1 MKRLTFIFGGLLTV
15 LSAASFAQGGPAS
28 TGEIIVKFKPGVSGA
43 LKGQVLSSMTVKRT
57 ENVLGYWLVEPGAAE
72 SSAQLESR
80 LDRNIYVE
88 NASPNYVLSAVDT
101 PNDALY
107 GQQWHLPRVNA
118 PLAWNLQKGLPS
130 TKIAIL
136 DTGVDTSHPDLAAK
150 LLPGK
155 DFINN
160 DNDPNDDHGHGT
172 HCAGIAAAITNNS
185 IGTAGLGRNC
195 SILPGKVLSG
205 SGSGSFDAMDQ
216 AIIWAADQGAK
227 VVSLS
232 LGAVGA
238 DLPSS
243 QAAVNYAIGKGTI
256 VIAAAGNNG
265 NQTKFYPAALQN
277 VVAVASSDPN
287 DTRSGFS
294 NFGDW
299 VHVAAPGSGIMSTT
313 KGGGYGFS
321 SGTSMACPVVA
332 GLAGLVFSQAGLSTS
347 PIAVR
352 NYIQNNC
359 DPVVGGQYVIHGRIN
374 AFKTIGAVPV
384 TGTNVYG
391 PSALT
396 VLFGSVRS
404 GNIAS
409 LQTANDGNMLSIDSS
424 VVRSTMQY
432 VGSEMTFTASGYD
445 SSKIQG
451 MKVAFDVS
459 TSGNPAAGYVQALN
473 VSTGQWVQL
482 ASFTSRQAPSN
493 VKVTFPGT
501 GTAYVN
507 GSKEVKVRVYL
518 QVQTTRAGVAGVK
531 FLAKTDAA
539 LLSLDQTL

>member
-1 MKRLTFIFGGLLTV
+1 MKRLTFFFGGLLTV

-43 LKGQVLSSMTVKRT
+43 VKGQVLSSMTVKRT
-57 ENVLGYWLVEPGAAE
+57 ENVLGYWLVEPGASE

-80 LDRNIYVE
+80 LDRNVYVE
-88 NASPNYVLSAVDT
+88 NASPNYVLSAVDV

-150 LLPGK
+150 PLPGK

-299 VHVAAPGSGIMSTT
+299 VHVAAPGSNIMSTT

-332 GLAGLVFSQAGLSTS
+332 GLAGLVFTQAGLATS
-347 PIAVR
+347 PVAIR

-359 DPVVGGQYVIHGRIN
+359 DTVVGGQYVIHGRIN
-374 AFKTIGAVPV
+374 AFKALSSVPI
-384 TGTNVYG
+384 TGTNIYG

-396 VLFGSVRS
+396 VMYGTIRS
-404 GNIAS
+404 GNLAS

-424 VVRSTMQY
+424 AVRSTMQY
-432 VGSEMTFTASGYD
+432 VGSEMTFTASGFNA
-445 SSKIQG
+445 SKLQG
-451 MKVAFDVS
+451 MNVTFDVS

-493 VKVTFPGT
+493 VKVVFPGT
-501 GTAYVN
+501 GTAFVN
-507 GSKEVKVRVYL
+507 GSKQVMVRVLL
-518 QVQTTRAGVAGVK
+518 QVQTTRSGVAGVK

-539 LLSLDQTL
+539 LLNLNQTL

>member
-1 MKRLTFIFGGLLTV
+1 MKRLTFFFGGLLTV

-57 ENVLGYWLVEPGAAE
+57 ENVLGYWLVEPGVSE

-88 NASPNYVLSAVDT
+88 NASPNYVLNAVDT

-107 GQQWHLPRVNA
+107 GQQWHLPRVSA
-118 PLAWNLQKGLPS
+118 PLAWNLQKGLPT

-195 SILPGKVLSG
+195 SILPGKVLAG
-205 SGSGSFDAMDQ
+205 NGSGSFDAMDQ

-232 LGAVGA
+232 LGAPGA

-265 NQTKFYPAALQN
+265 NQIKFYPAALQN

-313 KGGGYGFS
+313 KGGGYGFN

-332 GLAGLVFSQAGLSTS
+332 GLAGLVFTQAGLSTS
-347 PIAVR
+347 PVAIR

-374 AFKTIGAVPV
+374 AFKALSAVPV
-384 TGTNVYG
+384 TGTNIYG

-396 VLFGSVRS
+396 VLYGTIRS
-404 GNIAS
+404 GNLSS

-432 VGSEMTFTASGYD
+432 VGSEMTFTASGFN
-445 SSKIQG
+445 SSKLQG
-451 MKVAFDVS
+451 MNVTFDVS

-493 VKVTFPGT
+493 VKVVFPGT
-501 GTAYVN
+501 GTAFVN
-507 GSKEVKVRVYL
+507 GSKEVKVRVLL
-518 QVQTTRAGVAGVK
+518 QVQTTRSGVAGVK

-539 LLSLDQTL
+539 LLNLNQTL